1 MLLDTAAAAMILLA
15 EAKAEA
21 VASGVTA
28 TTTSTSTS
36 TSTCHKYQYKRGESG
51 SKQGAGREGKERGKK
66 PAKYSSCEVATQ
78 DKRHRA
84 RTRHCFLADSV
95 LNTFRTYLKCCSFPL
110 PPLSQLL
117 AYSTPF
123 SRLHS
128 LCNARRRQQLCFCM
142 IYRTDTRL
150 FVVLSVICILFTTGK
165 LLKHLSHLLAKHT
178 PLPRTHTR
186 KHTQSTLARH

>member
-1 MLLDTAAAAMILLA
+1 MILLA
-15 EAKAEA
+15 EAEAEA

-36 TSTCHKYQYKRGESG
+36 TSTCHKYQYKRGE
-51 SKQGAGREGKERGKK
+51 GAASREQEEGKGKK

-84 RTRHCFLADSV
+84 RTRHCFLAESV

-110 PPLSQLL
+110 ASLFQLL
-117 AYSTPF
+117 SYSTP
-123 SRLHS
+123 LAWPHS

-178 PLPRTHTR
+178 PFPAHTHTR

>member
-1 MLLDTAAAAMILLA
+1 MLLDTAAAAMILL
-15 EAKAEA
+15 AEA

-36 TSTCHKYQYKRGESG
+36 TCHKYQYKRGGSG
-51 SKQGAGREGKERGKK
+51 SKRGKGREGKERGKK
-66 PAKYSSCEVATQ
+66 PGKYSSCEVATQ

-84 RTRHCFLADSV
+84 RTRHCFLAESV

-110 PPLSQLL
+110 PPSLPAACL
-117 AYSTPF
+117 
-123 SRLHS
+123 LHS
-128 LCNARRRQQLCFCM
+128 L
-142 IYRTDTRL
+142 
-150 FVVLSVICILFTTGK
+150 
-165 LLKHLSHLLAKHT
+165 LLAALPLQCAPSSATLFLHDLPHGYSSICRSQRNLHIIYNGQTFKASFTPAGQTH

>member
-36 TSTCHKYQYKRGESG
+36 TSTCHKYQYKRGGSG
-51 SKQGAGREGKERGKK
+51 SKQGAGREGKEKGKK
-66 PAKYSSCEVATQ
+66 PGKYSSCEVATQ

-84 RTRHCFLADSV
+84 RTRHCFLAESV

-110 PPLSQLL
+110 PPPPLSPLL
-117 AYSTPF
+117 AYSTSF
-123 SRLHS
+123 SWLHS

-178 PLPRTHTR
+178 PFPAH
-186 KHTQSTLARH
+186 TLANTHKAL